1 MQVQSLIHKCL
12 LSARNVCGLLID
24 VGSTMVGKQKWLLNV
39 WITRGRGRRQ
49 TELQTVTNSVVQQRG
64 AEVEKIGS
72 GDDGSLYC

>member
-1 MQVQSLIHKCL
+1 M
-12 LSARNVCGLLID
+12 CGLLID

-64 AEVEKIGS
+64 VLRSRKLGVAMMAACIVTRLVEA
-72 GDDGSLYC
+72 